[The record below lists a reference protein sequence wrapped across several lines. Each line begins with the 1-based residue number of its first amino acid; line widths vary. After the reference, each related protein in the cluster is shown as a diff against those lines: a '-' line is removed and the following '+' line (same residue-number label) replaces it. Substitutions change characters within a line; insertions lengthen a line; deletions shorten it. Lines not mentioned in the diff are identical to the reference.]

1 MLIFMWAGQANT
13 PPGLFWALYYI
24 LKHPHVRQKIMEEFK
39 DLLKAKRQEADPDEA
54 NNNMP
59 EQNVS
64 LDDILNLEKEDL
76 DKLILL
82 SMFCDNHTV
91 KPRLSN
97 AFVLD
102 QIGFRPK
109 NYVRLRT
116 QIRVT
121 TKPKEAEGTQRRH
134 DAAYVGFFHTIFGLT
149 ELLYFFLLFH

>member
-39 DLLKAKRQEADPDEA
+39 DLLKTKRQEADPDEA

-109 NYVRLRT
+109 NCISDFEHEFGSRPNRKKTSEHKRALVQHMSAFFT
-116 QIRVT
+116 RVL
-121 TKPKEAEGTQRRH
+121 
-134 DAAYVGFFHTIFGLT
+134 V
-149 ELLYFFLLFH
+149 